1 MPPTK
6 PQPRHPEL
14 PAATTS
20 PEELDATIAYLA
32 KRHRVSA
39 AIVREIARSSG
50 LTERSALEREIARGK
65 SRR

>member
-6 PQPRHPEL
+6 PQARHPES
-14 PAATTS
+14 PATTS